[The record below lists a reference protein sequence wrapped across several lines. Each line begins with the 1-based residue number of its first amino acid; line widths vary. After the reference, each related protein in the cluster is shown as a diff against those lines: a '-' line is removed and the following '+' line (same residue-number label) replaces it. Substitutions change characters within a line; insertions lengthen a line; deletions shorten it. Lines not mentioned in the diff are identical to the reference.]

1 MAKSQILGPKN
12 DGLSVPLYTLLKG
25 ETEKC
30 DVWRVGSLN
39 FVYQK
44 SQLRFA
50 ELHCYRLWTSQ
61 SQVYDDS
68 YCVLEQTYLFVV
80 VS

>member
-1 MAKSQILGPKN
+1 MHLKFSFFSSLLAKSQILGPKN

-44 SQLRFA
+44 SQ
-50 ELHCYRLWTSQ
+50 
-61 SQVYDDS
+61 
-68 YCVLEQTYLFVV
+68 
-80 VS
+80 